1 MAQMLMASGSA
12 SAVHIT
18 AVAHAVDLAKEVIQS
33 TPRILCEWSRCN
45 IELNS
50 WKSLQE
56 VRIYFISSEE
66 DALPVSK

>member
-1 MAQMLMASGSA
+1 MLMTSGSA
-12 SAVHIT
+12 SAVNNIT
-18 AVAHAVDLAKEVIQS
+18 TAAHAVDLAKEVIQS

-56 VRIYFISSEE
+56 VRFYFIHSEG
-66 DALPVSK
+66 DTLSASK

>member
-1 MAQMLMASGSA
+1 MLMASGSA
-12 SAVHIT
+12 SAVINT
-18 AVAHAVDLAKEVIQS
+18 TTVAHAVDFAKEVIQS
-33 TPRILCEWSRCN
+33 TPRILCGWSRCN

-66 DALPVSK
+66 DVLPVSK

>member
-1 MAQMLMASGSA
+1 MSQMPMASGSA
-12 SAVHIT
+12 SAIDIT
-18 AVAHAVDLAKEVIQS
+18 EPLTAACAINLAKEVVQS

-56 VRIYFISSEE
+56 VRFCFI
-66 DALPVSK
+66 